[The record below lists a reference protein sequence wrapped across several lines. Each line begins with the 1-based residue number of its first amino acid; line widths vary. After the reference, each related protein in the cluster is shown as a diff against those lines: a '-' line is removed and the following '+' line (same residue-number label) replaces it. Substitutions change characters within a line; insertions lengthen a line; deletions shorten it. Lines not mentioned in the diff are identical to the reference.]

1 MLILASASDVL
12 QVFTGNAGQID
23 VHASWMDNVSG
34 AVQPGRTNT
43 ATITAATT
51 TNVVPAPAISTQR
64 NLKTLHIRNRGT
76 GPSDVAVI
84 HTDGTTP
91 VILSRVSLPAGYTW
105 EYVDEVGF
113 LPPVAGLI

>member
-1 MLILASASDVL
+1 MLILSSTTDAL
-12 QVFTGNAGQID
+12 QVFTGNAGSID

-43 ATITAATT
+43 PTITTATT
-51 TNVVPAPAISTQR
+51 TTVVPSPAASIQR

-76 GPSDVAVI
+76 GPSDVGVI

-91 VILSRVSLPAGYTW
+91 VFLNRVSLPAGYTL

-113 LPPVAGLI
+113 LPVMAGLI